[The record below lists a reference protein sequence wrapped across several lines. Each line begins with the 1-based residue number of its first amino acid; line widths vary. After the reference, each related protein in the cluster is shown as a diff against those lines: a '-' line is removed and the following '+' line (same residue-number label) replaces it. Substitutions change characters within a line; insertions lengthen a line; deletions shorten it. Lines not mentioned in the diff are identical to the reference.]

1 MPAYKNQKKTKQY
14 SLEFKRSAVEM
25 SLEDDVQVQEVA
37 VRLDIHPFMLSRW
50 RKEYREG
57 LLRPSCPPSKA
68 VKLTVRKTRKAV
80 TGKATESSELRKLKR
95 ENERLK
101 KELDLVKKW
110 QRFLAEKEKND
121 ADS

>member
-25 SLEDDVQVQEVA
+25 SLENDVQVQQVA
-37 VRLDIHPFMLSRW
+37 ERLDIHPFMLSRW

-57 LLRPSCPPSKA
+57 QLKPSRKPSKV
-68 VKLTVRKTRKAV
+68 VKTNVSKAK
-80 TGKATESSELRKLKR
+80 KAASKPQESSELRKLKR

-110 QRFLAEKEKND
+110 QRFLAEQEKND
-121 ADS
+121 TDS

>member
-25 SLEDDVQVQEVA
+25 SLEDDVQVLQVA
-37 VRLDIHPFMLSRW
+37 ERLDIHPFMLSRW

-57 LLRPSCPPSKA
+57 QLKPSRKPSNVVKTNVSKA
-68 VKLTVRKTRKAV
+68 KKAAS
-80 TGKATESSELRKLKR
+80 KSQESSELRKLKR

-110 QRFLAEKEKND
+110 QRFLAEQEKSD
-121 ADS
+121 TDS

>member
-1 MPAYKNQKKTKQY
+1 MPAYKNQKKTQQY

-25 SLEDDVQVQEVA
+25 SMEEDVQVQEVA

-57 LLRPSCPPSKA
+57 LLKPSRTPSKT
-68 VKLTVRKTRKAV
+68 VKSTVNKAKKTV
-80 TGKATESSELRKLKR
+80 SGKSSESSELRKLKR

-101 KELDLVKKW
+101 KELDLVKIP
-110 QRFLAEKEKND
+110 
-121 ADS
+121 

>member
-25 SLEDDVQVQEVA
+25 SLEEDVQVQQVA
-37 VRLDIHPFMLSRW
+37 ERLDIHPFMLSRW

-57 LLRPSCPPSKA
+57 QLKPSRQPSRVVKTNVSKA
-68 VKLTVRKTRKAV
+68 KKAAS
-80 TGKATESSELRKLKR
+80 TPQESSELRKLKR

-110 QRFLAEKEKND
+110 QRFLAEQEKSD
-121 ADS
+121 TDS